1 MATTA
6 FQRGILRLLAPS
18 RKERESYVA
27 GGVALNVLLRAPRRS
42 QDIDLF
48 HDTREAVAA
57 TVAADR
63 RQLAAEGYDVVM
75 LREAPT
81 FAEAEVRRGPES
93 TLIQW
98 AQDSAFRF
106 FPLSEDAELGLA
118 LHPFDLATNKA
129 LAMAG
134 RLEARDW
141 VDLLTSVDKIQ
152 PLGYLAWAA
161 CGKDPGFNP
170 SSLLQEMQ
178 RSGRYPQA
186 VLDRLDFGGERIDAG
201 LLGQR
206 WRQELSS
213 AEAICEA
220 LPADAVGTCVVAT
233 DGELFR
239 GDVATLQD
247 ALRGQALRYHQGT
260 IGGAWP
266 TFPDARA

>member
-27 GGVALNVLLRAPRRS
+27 GGVALNTLLRAPRRS

-48 HDTREAVAA
+48 HDTRQAVAA

-63 RQLAAEGYDVVM
+63 RQLADEGYEVLM
-75 LREAPT
+75 LREAAT
-81 FAEAEVRRGPES
+81 FAEAEIRQGPES

-106 FPLSEDAELGLA
+106 FPLCEDDELGLT

-141 VDLLTSVDKIQ
+141 VDLLTSVDRIQ

-170 SSLLQEMQ
+170 SSLLQEMR

-186 VLDRLDFGGERIDAG
+186 VLDRLDLGGERIDAA
-201 LLGQR
+201 LLGER
-206 WRQELSS
+206 WRRELSS
-213 AEAICEA
+213 ADAICDA
-220 LPADAVGTCVVAT
+220 LPVDALGTCVVST

-239 GDVATLQD
+239 GDLGTLQE
-247 ALRGQALRYHQGT
+247 ALRGQRLRYHHGT

-266 TFPDARA
+266 TFPND

>member
-1 MATTA
+1 
-6 FQRGILRLLAPS
+6 
-18 RKERESYVA
+18 
-27 GGVALNVLLRAPRRS
+27 VALNTLLRAPRRS

-48 HDTREAVAA
+48 HDSREAVVE
-57 TVAADR
+57 TMKADR
-63 RQLAAEGYDVVM
+63 ELLAGEGYELIL

-81 FAEAEVRRGPES
+81 FAEAEVQRGKES

-106 FPLSEDAELGLA
+106 FPLVEDEELGLT

-141 VDLLTSVDKIQ
+141 VDLLTCLDRVQ

-161 CGKDPGFNP
+161 CGKDPGFSP
-170 SSLLQEMQ
+170 LSLLQEMR

-186 VLDRLDFGGERIDAG
+186 VLDRLDLGGERLDASE
-201 LLGQR
+201 LGEQWHR
-206 WRQELSS
+206 ELES
-213 AEAICEA
+213 ASPICEA
-220 LPADAVGTCVVAT
+220 LPAEAVGTCVAGD

-239 GDVATLQD
+239 GDVK
-247 ALRGQALRYHQGT
+247 ALEEALGDGRIRYHRGT
-260 IGGAWP
+260 LGGAWP
-266 TFPDARA
+266 SFPR

>member
-1 MATTA
+1 MATTE

-27 GGVALNVLLRAPRRS
+27 GGVALNTLLRAPRRS

-57 TVAADR
+57 SVTADR
-63 RQLAAEGYDVVM
+63 RQLADAGYEVVM

-81 FAEAEVRRGPES
+81 FAEAEVRHGAES

-98 AQDSAFRF
+98 AQDSAYRF
-106 FPLSEDAELGLA
+106 FPLCENEELGLT

-141 VDLLTSVDKIQ
+141 VDLLTSIDRIQ

-170 SSLLQEMQ
+170 LSLLQEMR

-186 VLDRLDFGGERIDAG
+186 VLDRLDLGGERLDAR
-201 LLGQR
+201 LLGER
-206 WRQELSS
+206 WRQELSA
-213 AEAICEA
+213 AESICDA
-220 LPADAVGTCVVAT
+220 LPVDAVGACVVSAE
-233 DGELFR
+233 GELFR
-239 GDVATLQD
+239 GDLE
-247 ALRGQALRYHQGT
+247 ALREAVRSGRLRYHQGT

-266 TFPDARA
+266 SFPNA

>member
-18 RKERESYVA
+18 RRERESYVA
-27 GGVALNVLLRAPRRS
+27 GGVALNTLLRAPRRS

-57 TVAADR
+57 SMAADR
-63 RQLAAEGYDVVM
+63 LQLGDAGYDLKM

-81 FAEAEVRRGPES
+81 FGEAEVRREAES

-106 FPLSEDAELGLA
+106 FPLVEDEELGLA

-141 VDLLTSVDKIQ
+141 VDLLTSIDRIQ

-170 SSLLQEMQ
+170 LSLLQEMR

-186 VLDRLDFGGERIDAG
+186 VLDRLDLGDERLDAG
-201 LLGQR
+201 VLGER

-213 AEAICEA
+213 AETLCEA
-220 LPADAVGTCVVAT
+220 LPVEAVGTCVVSA
-233 DGELFR
+233 DGDLFR
-239 GDVATLQD
+239 GDIE
-247 ALRGQALRYHQGT
+247 ALRASLANGHLRYHPGT

-266 TFPDARA
+266 TFPSS